1 MLLADF
7 CNRLTTRAPDG
18 SIDSRGGHPACAW
31 FTTSDGDEPQRTTRV
46 TTCLTT
52 RHELRPTF
60 RCTRPPMRW
69 ARMPPDPAGLP
80 IEIEPTGDTPR
91 PRRCLPRTGRTNR
104 PLTPM
109 SRCACA
115 EARHAPPG
123 PPSPPTRSKST
134 IPSDPRRLPSTN
146 ARSTNPACARRPR
159 TRTRHRSRD
168 FAASVRLPTLFRPTL
183 PEEEGLDRAASE
195 RSSRPGAHCHAPLV
209 DFCNRNNPQARPT
222 GLRNPAPR
230 SGRSTFIE
238 FRILE
243 QVPLGEWS
251 GRVSS
256 HRSADQESRIQGS
269 GAAFRVGGLAPSRSG
284 LFHLD
289 CSRRKL
295 CPNPIDSRTPLVAPS
310 VCVPAGVAVTRPDGP
325 ASLRFDSSARPRKPL
340 AR

>member
-1 MLLADF
+1 VFDD
-7 CNRLTTRAPDG
+7 TPRA
-18 SIDSRGGHPACAW
+18 SAA
-31 FTTSDGDEPQRTTRV
+31 V
-46 TTCLTT
+46 
-52 RHELRPTF
+52 
-60 RCTRPPMRW
+60 RCTRPPMRR

-80 IEIEPTGDTPR
+80 IDIEPTGDTPR

-256 HRSADQESRIQGS
+256 HRSADQESRIHGS

-289 CSRRKL
+289 CSRWKL